1 MLIHDD
7 VTIGCDELSAVLGLG
22 QGVIKALVESGAVR
36 TVRRDGREV
45 VAPAQLEALFRDALM
60 RLYRAQATRTA
71 PLGEAVQPAVAQAVT
86 AEPVAAGEEE
96 VVITRTVDEYVTVPR
111 ERPDM
116 RLAARYIPRK
126 QIGGVFRQAKFIVLQ
141 LSNDG
146 LRIRHDE
153 PLRPGEEARLSLALM
168 TPPKSFVMKAKVVWT
183 SIAQRDDTSFCI
195 SGLTVVGST
204 DALASAIE
212 VLRNAREL
220 HLDDS
225 GRRRNT
231 AMPKPVTGLPDEDVV
246 DIIRAVRKF
255 ASDPV
260 EAMRWYNRAR
270 FAVADEEV
278 RRVAPRGAREREE
291 VLGVWEYLHRRI
303 DLKAVTGV
311 VQWIRSSNAAAT

>member
-22 QGVIKALVESGAVR
+22 PAVIKALVESGAVR
-36 TVRRDGREV
+36 TVRRDGCEC
-45 VAPAQLEALFRDALM
+45 VAPAELEALFRDSLM

-71 PLGEAVQPAVAQAVT
+71 PARLTPAAD
-86 AEPVAAGEEE
+86 EPSSLEPAPVEEE
-96 VVITRTVDEYVTVPR
+96 VIITRTADEHVMVPR
-111 ERPDM
+111 ERPDL

-126 QIGGVFRQAKFIVLQ
+126 QIGGTFRQAKFAILQ

-146 LRIRHDE
+146 LRIRHDDA
-153 PLRPGEEARLSLALM
+153 LRPGEEARLSLALM
-168 TPPKSFVMKAKVVWT
+168 NPPRSFVMKAKVVWT
-183 SIAQRDDTSFCI
+183 SIAQRDGASFCI

-204 DALASAIE
+204 DALAAAIE

-220 HLDDS
+220 HIDES

-231 AMPKPVTGLPDEDVV
+231 PMPRPVTGLPDEDVV

-260 EAMRWYNRAR
+260 EAQRWFNRAR
-270 FAVADEEV
+270 FSVADEAV
-278 RRVAPRGAREREE
+278 RRVAPKGAREREE

-311 VQWIRSSNAAAT
+311 VQWIRSSNVAAV